1 MDNKRILTFSEFT
14 NAYSKGDQ
22 FSAPGNDE
30 KSVEKMQDVS
40 NELTDSPNIPDSKG
54 DMDSISSKPA
64 TKFIKTDYE
73 KSPSIPNG
81 PVKLKDVDKE
91 DKSDDNSKEEG
102 EKESSNKKVKSIKKT
117 KEDSKKSKED
127 EREESG
133 KY

>member
-14 NAYSKGDQ
+14 KAYSKGDQ

-40 NELTDSPNIPDSKG
+40 NELTDSPNIPNSKG

-73 KSPSIPNG
+73 KSPAIPNG
-81 PVKLKDVDKE
+81 PVKLKDVDKKE
-91 DKSDDNSKEEG
+91 DNEDSEEKG
-102 EKESSNKKVKSIKKT
+102 KKESPDKKVKSVKKIKK
-117 KEDSKKSKED
+117 DSKKSKED

-133 KY
+133 EY

>member
-14 NAYSKGDQ
+14 DAYSKGDQ

-40 NELTDSPNIPDSKG
+40 NELTDSPNIPNSKG

-73 KSPSIPNG
+73 KSPAIPNG
-81 PVKLKDVDKE
+81 PVKLKDVDKKE
-91 DKSDDNSKEEG
+91 DDEDSEEKG
-102 EKESSNKKVKSIKKT
+102 KKESSDEKVKSVKKT

>member
-54 DMDSISSKPA
+54 NMDSISSKPA

-73 KSPSIPNG
+73 KSPAIPNG
-81 PVKLKDVDKE
+81 PVKLQDVDKE
-91 DKSDDNSKEEG
+91 ENNDDSKEKDK
-102 EKESSNKKVKSIKKT
+102 KESSDKKVKSVKKT

-133 KY
+133 EY